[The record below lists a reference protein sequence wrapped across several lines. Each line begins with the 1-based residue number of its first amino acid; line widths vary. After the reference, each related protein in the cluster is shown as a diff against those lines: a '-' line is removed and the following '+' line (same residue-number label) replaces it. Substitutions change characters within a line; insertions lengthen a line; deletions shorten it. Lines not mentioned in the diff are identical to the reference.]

1 MTVNEKTIFLVD
13 GMGAGVSVMI
23 LGVVLPAYQP
33 FIGMPTKTLYLLAA
47 LPAVFA
53 IYDVYCYRRVNL
65 AQAKWL
71 RRIILANFAYCMLS
85 GFAMVWYFD
94 QLTPWGIAY
103 FAAEFIV
110 IMGLVFYE
118 AHIYR
123 DAYSAGNDQS

>member
-13 GMGAGVSVMI
+13 GVGAGVSVMI

-47 LPAVFA
+47 LPAIFVT
-53 IYDVYCYRRVNL
+53 YDVYCYRRANL
-65 AQAKWL
+65 TQAKWL
-71 RRIILANFAYCMLS
+71 RRIILANFGYCVLS
-85 GFAMVWYFD
+85 GLAMAWHFD
-94 QLTPWGIAY
+94 QLTHWGVAY

-118 AHIYR
+118 AYIYR
-123 DAYSAGNDQS
+123 DAYTAGDDQS